1 MDKKRLM
8 ELAGIQLNEIYQV
21 GNEFQQIIQEAIND
35 VLRSTVQGELSAED
49 RDRIIQEAIELLL
62 HVYQGK

>member
-21 GNEFQQIIQEAIND
+21 ENEFQQIIQEAIND

>member
-21 GNEFQQIIQEAIND
+21 ENEFQQIIQEAIND

-49 RDRIIQEAIELLL
+49 RDRIIQEAIDK
-62 HVYQGK
+62 YQMGK